1 MRETG
6 RLAAPWGRGPRGA
19 GPRGSSDTQGVSY
32 DVPVAKQSIKL
43 KQCCC
48 PSYTGGYREATW
60 SDMVTT
66 VKCHT
71 NKR

>member
-6 RLAAPWGRGPRGA
+6 RLAAPWGR

-48 PSYTGGYREATW
+48 PSYTEATG

>member
-6 RLAAPWGRGPRGA
+6 RLAAPWGR

-48 PSYTGGYREATW
+48 PSYTGGYRVRHGYH
-60 SDMVTT
+60 SKMP
-66 VKCHT
+66 H
-71 NKR
+71 

>member
-6 RLAAPWGRGPRGA
+6 RLAAPWGRGPRG
-19 GPRGSSDTQGVSY
+19 SSDTQGVSY
-32 DVPVAKQSIKL
+32 DVSVAKQSIKL

-48 PSYTGGYREATW
+48 PSYTEATG